1 MPTHRTSSIFLNS
14 LASIFSRF
22 SGLATQI
29 VMAWFLTPAD
39 YGLYAIAL
47 GITTF
52 TTMMRGGGTGIVF
65 QTMKLEEFPAIGG
78 GLVRIAVG
86 CGILGTIF
94 TLGMVLPAQYLYPA
108 DSAKGLGWILFWSA
122 VGFVVFNFTTYP
134 RAKVLSR
141 LKFKQ
146 IAAMDSASA
155 LIKLA
160 SAYYFA
166 SQGYGALSFVLS
178 QLISGIVVLAWSL
191 AVAGMERTDFK
202 ASPDWLSETYAMMKI
217 PFVMALITSLG
228 SQTDLF
234 FFSFFIPVGALGI
247 YLFTN
252 QMAVQPIQMLSS
264 TLQTVLAPYAARVRG
279 DIDQEDL
286 SARQTFLTGV
296 IFVPL
301 FVMGIAAVY
310 PSLAHFL
317 FAAKWNESILPV
329 QFACVFL
336 IYPTVQSLLEAPLM
350 GARRWKITLEL
361 YSGRMIG
368 KLAGAAVSIAVLF
381 AAKFIMPI
389 PETQYPL
396 ILIIGVGLTTTV
408 ISFFQIKKVSNQ
420 IHVSNITFRYEMYST
435 PAYSILAAI
444 ATSGLATSVVEVFGF
459 SSTSIRTE
467 ALLELIFCMITY
479 GGVCALLLRFGY
491 VDNLNNVLQ
500 LLPNNPR
507 RFIYKAL
514 FLEEKSAS
522 LFQKGS

>member
-1 MPTHRTSSIFLNS
+1 MPTHKTSSLFLNS
-14 LASIFSRF
+14 LASLFSRF

-65 QTMKLEEFPAIGG
+65 QTMKLEEFTSIGG

-122 VGFVVFNFTTYP
+122 VSFVIYNFSTYP
-134 RAKVLSR
+134 RSKVLSR
-141 LKFKQ
+141 FKFKQ
-146 IAAMDSASA
+146 IAVMDSASS

-178 QLISGIVVLAWSL
+178 QLISGIVVLGWSL

-202 ASPDWLSETYAMMKI
+202 ASPNWLSETYAMMKI

-228 SQTDLF
+228 GQTDLF

-317 FAAKWNESILPV
+317 FASRWNESILTV

-350 GARRWKITLEL
+350 GARRWRITLEL

-368 KLAGAAVSIAVLF
+368 KVAGAAVSIAVLF

-459 SSTSIRTE
+459 SSASIRTE

>member
-1 MPTHRTSSIFLNS
+1 
-14 LASIFSRF
+14 
-22 SGLATQI
+22 
-29 VMAWFLTPAD
+29 
-39 YGLYAIAL
+39 
-47 GITTF
+47 
-52 TTMMRGGGTGIVF
+52 
-65 QTMKLEEFPAIGG
+65 
-78 GLVRIAVG
+78 
-86 CGILGTIF
+86 
-94 TLGMVLPAQYLYPA
+94 
-108 DSAKGLGWILFWSA
+108 
-122 VGFVVFNFTTYP
+122 
-134 RAKVLSR
+134 
-141 LKFKQ
+141 
-146 IAAMDSASA
+146 
-155 LIKLA
+155 
-160 SAYYFA
+160 
-166 SQGYGALSFVLS
+166 
-178 QLISGIVVLAWSL
+178 
-191 AVAGMERTDFK
+191 
-202 ASPDWLSETYAMMKI
+202 
-217 PFVMALITSLG
+217 
-228 SQTDLF
+228 
-234 FFSFFIPVGALGI
+234 
-247 YLFTN
+247 
-252 QMAVQPIQMLSS
+252 MAVQPIQMLST

-296 IFVPL
+296 VFVPL

-381 AAKFIMPI
+381 AAQFIMPI

-396 ILIIGVGLTTTV
+396 ILIIGVGLTTTL

-444 ATSGLATSVVEVFGF
+444 ATSGLANSVVDIFGF
-459 SSTSIRTE
+459 SSKSIRTE